1 MIDFVFA
8 LFQSRDTKIADN
20 MVTKSLTYNSN
31 RFVNSMFGRIL
42 FGKVE
47 INMEELGTHIRFN
60 FWTSDKIFIPLYIE
74 FGHFVLLVIYVL
86 KKEIRFFDSAGGNG
100 QIYTDRLFD
109 WLCQL
114 ARGNVAFKKIDW
126 KLFSISSS
134 PISPPVSTQR
144 DSAVHVLI
152 NTLFLVDNLPLVF
165 DHDNIDHFRKLF
177 CSVSLNRCFDCI

>member
-8 LFQSRDTKIADN
+8 LFQSRDTKIVDS
-20 MVTKSLTYNSN
+20 MDKRSLTYNSN
-31 RFVNSMFGRIL
+31 RFVSCMFGRIL
-42 FGKVE
+42 FCEVAV
-47 INMEELGTHIRFN
+47 NMEKLGKHIRFDC
-60 FWTSDKIFIPLYIE
+60 WTSDKIFIPLYIE
-74 FGHFVLLVIYVL
+74 FGHFTLLVIYML

-100 QIYTDRLFD
+100 QIYIDRLFD

-114 ARGNVAFKKIDW
+114 ARGNMAFKKTDW
-126 KLFSISSS
+126 KFFSISSS

-144 DSAVHVLI
+144 DSAVYVLI

-177 CSVSLNRCFDCI
+177 CSVSLNRCFDS